1 MNPIKGKESLFYIEK
16 GGDFYPVGCL
26 TDSPMAED
34 VQMLE
39 TTTRENEGWI
49 TELPTNQSY
58 NLNLD
63 GLMVMDDEDS
73 GNSVLS
79 YRELRRMK
87 RDKVLINWKR
97 ETLGGYYI
105 DKGQAYITA
114 ISDADPAD
122 GFITFQATLRGFG
135 KPQEDNARIY
145 VLGNVPKT
153 EIYTHPDEITVIQT
167 EE

>member
-16 GGDFYPVGCL
+16 DGDFYPVGCL
-26 TDSPMAED
+26 TDSPMSED
-34 VQMLE
+34 VE
-39 TTTRENEGWI
+39 TIDTTTRDNEGWR
-49 TELPTNQSY
+49 TFLPTIQGYSLD
-58 NLNLD
+58 LN
-63 GLMVMDDEDS
+63 GLMVQDDEDS

-145 VLGNVPKT
+145 ILGDDDKT
-153 EIYTHPDEITVIQT
+153 IYMHPDNNTVIQT